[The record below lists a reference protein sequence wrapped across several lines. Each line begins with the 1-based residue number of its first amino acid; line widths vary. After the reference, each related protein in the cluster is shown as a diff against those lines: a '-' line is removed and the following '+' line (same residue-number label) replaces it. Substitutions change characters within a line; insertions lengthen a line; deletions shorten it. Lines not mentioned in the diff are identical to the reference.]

1 MQIDNFIKSNTRT
14 DVDDFAISIRFTS
27 LHVTLTLRGSRI
39 NYFPLPERQSPLII
53 ILIIFRAYEK
63 NAKLM
68 ESFYG
73 NFISVIV

>member
-14 DVDDFAISIRFTS
+14 DFDDLAISIRFAS

-39 NYFPLPERQSPLII
+39 NYFPLPGRQSLII

-63 NAKLM
+63 SAKLM
-68 ESFYG
+68 ESSTG
-73 NFISVIV
+73 IL